1 MPTLRE
7 MAEDAALNDM
17 VGDLV
22 REQFRSAPVPRSP
35 DVRAVV
41 DELGPIPECRE
52 AVERVAVAV
61 ALAGVICGF
70 LT

>member
-1 MPTLRE
+1 MPNLHEIVDEIIARE
-7 MAEDAALNDM
+7 AAQAMARVE
-17 VGDLV
+17 
-22 REQFRSAPVPRSP
+22 VPRSP

-70 LT
+70 LFA